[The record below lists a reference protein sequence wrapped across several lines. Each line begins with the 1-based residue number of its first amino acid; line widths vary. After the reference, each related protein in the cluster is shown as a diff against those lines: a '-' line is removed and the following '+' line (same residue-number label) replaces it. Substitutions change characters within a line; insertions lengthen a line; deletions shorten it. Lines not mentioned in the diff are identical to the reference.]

1 MISSSK
7 YLPRKVRVRV
17 GNSTF
22 APLWS
27 ADQAWTE
34 HVCSRLGP
42 ALGVGVA
49 GAHTWPG
56 ERPARWDALSP
67 APQEQNREEQR
78 WGVGQGFL
86 LDIQEPARRR

>member
-42 ALGVGVA
+42 ALGGGGGW
-49 GAHTWPG
+49 GAHL
-56 ERPARWDALSP
+56 AR
-67 APQEQNREEQR
+67 
-78 WGVGQGFL
+78 
-86 LDIQEPARRR
+86 

>member
-1 MISSSK
+1 MLETAR
-7 YLPRKVRVRV
+7 LPHFGLLIKH
-17 GNSTF
+17 GLSMS
-22 APLWS
+22 APGWARLW
-27 ADQAWTE
+27 
-34 HVCSRLGP
+34 
-42 ALGVGVA
+42 GVGVA

-56 ERPARWDALSP
+56 EHPARWDALSP